1 MTPTNVSTVVQPPS
15 PVSTVQSNLYSQ
27 DEKGSASLNG
37 GEVLSRDSKANPVD
51 KVSIS
56 DELRQTIADIKKEE
70 AQKEDA
76 KVVKES
82 GKLDTAAAKVE
93 FVYDLK
99 GDLSIRY
106 LDNASRLIYQVPS
119 ELMLSLMESLA
130 NSDSS
135 VNTKA

>member
-1 MTPTNVSTVVQPPS
+1 MTPTNVSAVVQPPS
-15 PVSTVQSNLYSQ
+15 PVSTVQSSLYSQ
-27 DEKGSASLNG
+27 DEKGSASMSG
-37 GEVLSRDSKANPVD
+37 GEVLSKDSKTYPVD

-70 AQKEDA
+70 A

-82 GKLDTAAAKVE
+82 GKLETAAAKVE

-119 ELMLSLMESLA
+119 ELMLSLMESLR